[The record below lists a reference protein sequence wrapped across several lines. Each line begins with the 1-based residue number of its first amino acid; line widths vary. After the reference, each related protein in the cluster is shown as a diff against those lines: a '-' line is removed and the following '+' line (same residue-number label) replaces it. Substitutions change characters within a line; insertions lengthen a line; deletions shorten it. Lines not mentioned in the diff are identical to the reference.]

1 MSDVADRALIIVVV
15 AVTVLLEACAVVLT
29 RGVGSVALAAILAV
43 YACIQ
48 VGAGGLVVW
57 RYPRHRVG
65 WLLVLSALFNAVV
78 GDLLQAYGEQGAHH
92 GWPGADLAQ
101 VLGLSSWIVAALGL
115 TLLFLW
121 FPDGPVSGRAR
132 LIVWL
137 WAIGAAFALPGWML
151 NPRLG
156 SLLVAGVNPY
166 AVGAGVSQALYLG
179 GFMLVV
185 AALVGSVGTFIVR
198 FWRSRGVERLQL
210 KWMAFAASVV
220 AVVLPMAP
228 VLWTVW
234 PPIQLVTGIALCLL
248 PIAASIAILRYHLYD
263 IDLVVS
269 RTVSYAA
276 VTGVLAAAYATV
288 VILLSAVVSTPVPAA
303 VAALCVAV
311 AFRPIRDRIQ
321 GAVDR
326 RFRRARYET
335 VRVMSD
341 YVDGLRRGTAGI
353 DDLERTLR
361 EAVDDPGCRVLFEQD
376 GGWYDVEGRPVGWM
390 PTPGLVASRVETGA
404 RVTPVVVHDECKD
417 RRLAEA
423 LDAGRLAFQIGALQ
437 VDLRRQLEELDAS
450 RARVVA
456 AADQER
462 RRIARDLHDG
472 AQQRLVTIGLTLR
485 HFQHELNGSWPAL
498 HAELDT
504 AVGEIGHAIEDL
516 RHLAGGLRP
525 TSLDHGLRAALTDW
539 ATRTPGH
546 VFVDVTSDRFSP
558 EIETA
563 AYFIAAEGLT
573 NAVKHAHAGRIDLAV
588 AREDGQLVVA
598 VDDDGEGGADP
609 LRGTGLRGLADRAR
623 SHGGTIEISSTL
635 GSGTSLRVRLP
646 CA

>member
-78 GDLLQAYGEQGAHH
+78 GDFLQAYGEQGAHH

-228 VLWTVW
+228 RAVDGV
-234 PPIQLVTGIALCLL
+234 
-248 PIAASIAILRYHLYD
+248 ASDPARHWD
-263 IDLVVS
+263 
-269 RTVSYAA
+269 R
-276 VTGVLAAAYATV
+276 
-288 VILLSAVVSTPVPAA
+288 PVPA
-303 VAALCVAV
+303 CPSQ
-311 AFRPIRDRIQ
+311 RPSPFC
-321 GAVDR
+321 ATT
-326 RFRRARYET
+326 FT
-335 VRVMSD
+335 
-341 YVDGLRRGTAGI
+341 
-353 DDLERTLR
+353 
-361 EAVDDPGCRVLFEQD
+361 
-376 GGWYDVEGRPVGWM
+376 
-390 PTPGLVASRVETGA
+390 
-404 RVTPVVVHDECKD
+404 
-417 RRLAEA
+417 
-423 LDAGRLAFQIGALQ
+423 
-437 VDLRRQLEELDAS
+437 
-450 RARVVA
+450 
-456 AADQER
+456 
-462 RRIARDLHDG
+462 
-472 AQQRLVTIGLTLR
+472 
-485 HFQHELNGSWPAL
+485 
-498 HAELDT
+498 
-504 AVGEIGHAIEDL
+504 
-516 RHLAGGLRP
+516 
-525 TSLDHGLRAALTDW
+525 TS
-539 ATRTPGH
+539 
-546 VFVDVTSDRFSP
+546 
-558 EIETA
+558 
-563 AYFIAAEGLT
+563 
-573 NAVKHAHAGRIDLAV
+573 
-588 AREDGQLVVA
+588 
-598 VDDDGEGGADP
+598 
-609 LRGTGLRGLADRAR
+609 
-623 SHGGTIEISSTL
+623 IS
-635 GSGTSLRVRLP
+635 
-646 CA
+646 